1 MVSLHNNL
9 HPALVGNEST
19 LAKTTTSTS
28 TTSTSDSFTAQLAT
42 EIEGYLAKSGNGSHF
57 EIDVQNGS
65 VTVKNLDTATP
76 APAGPSGTGKSL
88 DTESAA
94 LAGPPIASKN
104 STAAAPAPAAAGPLV
119 TGISLMDAKPRS
131 PSEIAAMSTQAAL
144 STVAPTLDKSNM
156 TPDDS
161 YWAEQPVA
169 VQALRDMPESDRQL
183 AATDLAKK
191 GYTIDVPI
199 MVWGW
204 DPLTT
209 MVERQN
215 YGYTWTPSALQ
226 APVQLPPGLSF
237 PGLPSYDAANAPA
250 GSIKVTTDFA
260 AGTNMQNVFIDPASI
275 LASLA
280 TSAANA
286 ITPAAGLQV
295 PISS

>member
-1 MVSLHNNL
+1 
-9 HPALVGNEST
+9 
-19 LAKTTTSTS
+19 
-28 TTSTSDSFTAQLAT
+28 
-42 EIEGYLAKSGNGSHF
+42 
-57 EIDVQNGS
+57 
-65 VTVKNLDTATP
+65 
-76 APAGPSGTGKSL
+76 
-88 DTESAA
+88 
-94 LAGPPIASKN
+94 
-104 STAAAPAPAAAGPLV
+104 
-119 TGISLMDAKPRS
+119 
-131 PSEIAAMSTQAAL
+131 MSTQAAV
-144 STVAPTLDKSNM
+144 STVAPALDKSNM

-161 YWAEQPVA
+161 YWAEQPTA

-260 AGTNMQNVFIDPASI
+260 EGTNMQNVFIDPASI

-280 TSAANA
+280 TSAANS
-286 ITPAAGLQV
+286 ITPAAGSQV